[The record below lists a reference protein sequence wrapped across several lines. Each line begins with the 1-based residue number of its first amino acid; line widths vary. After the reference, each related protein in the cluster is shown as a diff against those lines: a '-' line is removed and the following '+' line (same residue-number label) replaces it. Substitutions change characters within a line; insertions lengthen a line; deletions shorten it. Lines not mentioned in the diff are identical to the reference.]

1 MLSRSIATA
10 ARMVPATR
18 ALRPRSHPLVMLPSM
33 MQTVR
38 TYADSVIKV
47 PQMAESISEG
57 TLKQFSKSIGDYV
70 EQDEEIATIET
81 DKIDVAVNATESGTI
96 KEFLVAEEDTVT
108 VGQDLVRI
116 ELGGAPSGDKKETPK
131 EESKEQPQ
139 KSESEKKSESK
150 PEPKQESAPEPKK
163 ESAPAPSK
171 PEPPRQAEKKDSKS
185 QSAASSVPSMGN
197 REERRVKMNRMRLRI
212 AERLK
217 QSQNTAA
224 SLTTFNEVDMSN
236 IMEFRKLYKEDV
248 LKKTGVKLG
257 FMSAF
262 SRACVLAMRDLPA
275 VNASI
280 EGPNG
285 GDTIVYRDYVDISVA
300 VATEKGLV
308 TPVVRNV
315 ESMDMIG
322 IEQSIA
328 DMGKKARDNK
338 LTIEDMA
345 GGTFTISNGGV
356 FGSLMGTPIINLPQ
370 SAVLGL
376 HAIKERPVAVNGKIE
391 IRPMM
396 YLALTYDHRLL
407 DGREAVQFLVK
418 VKEYIEDPRRMLLAI
433 ETMSVPVSALF
444 VIDIQK
450 DLASDDKAEVP
461 HAERIR
467 DAGEQILEVAR
478 GIAADPKPIILF
490 VQHEESPESGSL
502 VKGSKPWELVF
513 ENDPN
518 NTRELLVSK
527 VTRDTFKSNPDLA
540 GLLRSKGI
548 QHIVAFGI
556 QSECCVL
563 ETCKGALE
571 AGFRVTL
578 LQGAHSTYDTENKQ
592 AVQIEQDVENQLKA
606 LGASVTPWQTAIGQW
621 ANTGVLG

>member
-1 MLSRSIATA
+1 MLSRRLATA
-10 ARMVPATR
+10 ARMVPAART
-18 ALRPRSHPLVMLPSM
+18 LRPRNHPLIMLPSM

-38 TYADSVIKV
+38 TYADSIVKV

-57 TLKQFSKSIGDYV
+57 TLKQFSKAVGEYV
-70 EQDEEIATIET
+70 EADEEIATIET
-81 DKIDVAVNATESGTI
+81 DKIDVAVNAPEAGII
-96 KEFLVAEEDTVT
+96 KEFLVAEEDTVV

-116 ELGGAPSGDKKETPK
+116 ELGGAPAGDKKEAAATEAPK
-131 EESKEQPQ
+131 DEPKTEST
-139 KSESEKKSESK
+139 
-150 PEPKQESAPEPKK
+150 PEPKQESTPEPK
-163 ESAPAPSK
+163 EAAAPAASK
-171 PEPPRQAEKKDSKS
+171 PEPPRQVEKKKETT
-185 QSAASSVPSMGN
+185 SAPTTSGPSLGN

-236 IMEFRKLYKEDV
+236 IMEFRKLYKDDI

-262 SRACVLAMRDLPA
+262 SRACVLAMRDLPG

-315 ESMDMIG
+315 EGLDMIA
-322 IEQSIA
+322 IEKSIA
-328 DMGKKARDNK
+328 DMGKKARDGK

-376 HAIKERPVAVNGKIE
+376 HAIKERPVAINGKIE

-418 VKEYIEDPRRMLLAI
+418 VKEYIEDPRRMLL
-433 ETMSVPVSALF
+433 
-444 VIDIQK
+444 
-450 DLASDDKAEVP
+450 
-461 HAERIR
+461 
-467 DAGEQILEVAR
+467 
-478 GIAADPKPIILF
+478 
-490 VQHEESPESGSL
+490 
-502 VKGSKPWELVF
+502 
-513 ENDPN
+513 
-518 NTRELLVSK
+518 
-527 VTRDTFKSNPDLA
+527 
-540 GLLRSKGI
+540 
-548 QHIVAFGI
+548 
-556 QSECCVL
+556 
-563 ETCKGALE
+563 
-571 AGFRVTL
+571 
-578 LQGAHSTYDTENKQ
+578 
-592 AVQIEQDVENQLKA
+592 
-606 LGASVTPWQTAIGQW
+606 
-621 ANTGVLG
+621 